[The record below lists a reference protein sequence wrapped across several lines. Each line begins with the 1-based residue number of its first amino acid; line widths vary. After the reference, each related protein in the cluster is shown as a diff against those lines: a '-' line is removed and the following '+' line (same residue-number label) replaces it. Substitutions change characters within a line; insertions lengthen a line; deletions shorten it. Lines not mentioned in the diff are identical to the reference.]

1 MAKILRL
8 RPLPLPGF
16 LIWRWMPW
24 ILLACLILPLPGCA
38 SQVES
43 NTIDRAFAEMASD
56 VPVEAE
62 GVVVKI
68 LRDDTHGSR
77 HQRFI
82 VEIPSGLSLLIAHN
96 IDVGKR
102 VPLNGPGDRVLFRGE
117 YEWNNKGGVVHW
129 THHAPRGNHPG
140 GWIEYDGIRYD

>member
-1 MAKILRL
+1 MAQVLRL
-8 RPLPLPGF
+8 RTLSPPGA
-16 LIWRWMPW
+16 LIWQRM
-24 ILLACLILPLPGCA
+24 LLIALVGLILPLAGCA

-43 NTIDRAFAEMASD
+43 GAIDQAFADMASD

-68 LRDDTHGSR
+68 LRDDTHGSK

-96 IDVGKR
+96 IDVGQR
-102 VPLNGPGDRVLFRGE
+102 VPLNGPGDHVRFRGE

-140 GWIEYDGIRYD
+140 GWIEFEGNRYQ

>member
-1 MAKILRL
+1 MNTLRH
-8 RPLPLPGF
+8 
-16 LIWRWMPW
+16 
-24 ILLACLILPLPGCA
+24 LILALLFLGIVQFAGCA
-38 SQVES
+38 PEIEPDG
-43 NTIDRAFAEMASD
+43 IDRAFAEMASD

-68 LRDDTHGSR
+68 LRDDTRGSK

-96 IDVGKR
+96 IDVGRR
-102 VPLNGPGDRVLFRGE
+102 VPLRGTGETVRFRGE

-129 THHAPRGNHPG
+129 THHASRGNHPG
-140 GWIEYDGIRYD
+140 GWIEYDGVRYD

>member
-1 MAKILRL
+1 MAQVLRI
-8 RPLPLPGF
+8 RTLPSGALTLLPVV
-16 LIWRWMPW
+16 
-24 ILLACLILPLPGCA
+24 ILLLLLPAGCA
-38 SQVES
+38 SEMEPQA
-43 NTIDRAFAEMASD
+43 IDRAFAEMAND

-96 IDVGKR
+96 IDVGRR
-102 VPLNGPGDRVLFRGE
+102 VPLRGTGETVRFRGE

-140 GWIEYDGIRYD
+140 GWIEYDGVRYD